1 MATRN
6 NFKDLKYVLTDE
18 DTIAFNK
25 HYLLHSKAGKK
36 MIMEQRIIFPV
47 LTVVVFAMMRFFKFG
62 NTLTLVVVGLLA
74 AASVYVLFNA
84 EKMLIKQQEKAVRKA
99 AFNLESINKEE
110 SILKFRDE
118 NIYSSY
124 EGAESEIEY
133 DKIFKVSMSETGIY
147 LWISETSAMPIPV
160 SAFPREEGM
169 PKLFDYLKEKCPDAT
184 FEDYFRA

>member
-36 MIMEQRIIFPV
+36 MILEQKIIFPI

-62 NTLTLVVVGLLA
+62 NTLTYVVVGLLA
-74 AASVYVLFNA
+74 LASVYVLINA
-84 EKMLIKQQEKAVRKA
+84 QNMLLKQQEKAVKKA
-99 AFNLESINKEE
+99 AYSLESINREE

-133 DKIFKVSMSETGIY
+133 EKIFKISMAETGIY
-147 LWISETSAMPIPV
+147 LWISETSAMPIPA

-169 PKLFDYLKEKCPDAT
+169 PKLFDFLKEKCSDAI
-184 FEDYFRA
+184 FEDYLRG